1 MGTIR
6 PTFQYGIRAL
16 TSSSVMTF
24 NCRSTSLI
32 TQLLTQLDS
41 LGNGRPVLHRIYLY
55 MLCATKYKITKV
67 VVGQSPY
74 GPELVPTLGAIYS
87 QQSHTTNTSTL
98 AIIARH
104 FSKDVDLV
112 TEMFKHS
119 WRLLTVGYLFVN

>member
-1 MGTIR
+1 MGK
-6 PTFQYGIRAL
+6 
-16 TSSSVMTF
+16 
-24 NCRSTSLI
+24 RSRVTYPI
-32 TQLLTQLDS
+32 
-41 LGNGRPVLHRIYLY
+41 NEIVK
-55 MLCATKYKITKV
+55 CATKYKITKV

-74 GPELVPTLGAIYS
+74 GPKLVPTLGAIYS